1 MTKKITD
8 TRSTVEHTALKI
20 IDEKNDRIR
29 KLEIVIL
36 TLAEADEI
44 SRGNLYSGTRKKSS
58 SFLQHKMWL
67 EQRRNTCLSLN

>member
-8 TRSTVEHTALKI
+8 IKSTFEHTALKI

-44 SRGNLYSGTRKKSS
+44 SRGDSPGTRKRAVVSYNIKCGWNKGETY
-58 SFLQHKMWL
+58 L
-67 EQRRNTCLSLN
+67 

>member
-1 MTKKITD
+1 MTMKIND
-8 TRSTVEHTALKI
+8 ISSTVVHTALKI

-44 SRGNLYSGTRKKSS
+44 SRGVRLGLFFCA
-58 SFLQHKMWL
+58 FL
-67 EQRRNTCLSLN
+67 